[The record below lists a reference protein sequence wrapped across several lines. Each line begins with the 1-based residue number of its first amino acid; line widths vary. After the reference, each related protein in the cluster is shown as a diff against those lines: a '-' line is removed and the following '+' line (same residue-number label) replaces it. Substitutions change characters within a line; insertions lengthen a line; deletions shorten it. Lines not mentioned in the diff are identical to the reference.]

1 VRRRARPALAVV
13 LALAAAA
20 PAAAQVPRRIDD
32 GPNLTPGAVESET
45 VKDNVRVVISA
56 DRAQVPIVDTVTVTL
71 AIEAPPWMLAAFPRL
86 VDELG
91 PFQLVREE
99 AAGPFVVPGEGTRIQ
114 RNEHRYVLDPK
125 VPGEHS
131 IPPLTISVV
140 DASKAPSIACVY
152 LRECKTELGRTG
164 RLEATNRPSFL
175 RTGRLA
181 IEVTSVLPADADITK
196 PKTILPPVDLPP
208 PPPTEIPWRQIAAA
222 LAASAALML
231 LGGWLIRRFRRGPR
245 ARAVPTRPA
254 HELALAALRGLE
266 GADAGTPER
275 IEAFYVRLSAILR
288 RYLDWRFGLHAPE
301 RTTEE
306 TLRAA
311 AEAIGALAQRRD
323 LVGDFLRACDR
334 VKFARQRPGHG
345 EARDMLGTAV
355 RFVEETADA
364 SARVP
369 VAQGGE
375 AP

>member
-1 VRRRARPALAVV
+1 MRRRASTALAVV
-13 LALAAAA
+13 VALATASPVAG
-20 PAAAQVPRRIDD
+20 QVARRVDD
-32 GPNLTPGAVESET
+32 GPNLAPGAVEAET
-45 VKDNVRVVISA
+45 VRDKVRLVISA
-56 DRAQVPIVDTVTVTL
+56 DRARVPIVDTVTVTL

-91 PFQLVREE
+91 PFRLVREE
-99 AAGPFVVPGEGTRIQ
+99 AAGPFVVPAEGDRIQ

-152 LRECKTELGRTG
+152 LRECKSDLGRTG
-164 RLEATNRPSFL
+164 RLDATNRPWFM

-181 IEVTSVLPADADITK
+181 IEVTSVLPADADITQ
-196 PKTILPPVDLPP
+196 PKNILPPVDLPP
-208 PPPTEIPWRQIAAA
+208 PPPAEIPWRQIAAA
-222 LAASAALML
+222 LAASALLML
-231 LGGWLIRRFRRGPR
+231 LGAWLVRRIRRGPR
-245 ARAVPTRPA
+245 AKPVPTRAA
-254 HELALAALRGLE
+254 HELALAALRRLE
-266 GADAGTPER
+266 GAEAGTPER

-311 AEAIGALAQRRD
+311 AEAISALAARRD
-323 LVGDFLRACDR
+323 LVGDFLGACDR
-334 VKFARQRPGHG
+334 VKFARLRPGGG
-345 EARDMLGTAV
+345 EARDMLGTAM

-364 SARVP
+364 TARVP

-375 AP
+375 AL